1 LTQIDIALD
10 PRLTNLLSKPVC
22 VHLPEPGSVSLTL
35 PSGAKLKGIGDLTKG
50 IPTDCSLSFSLLL
63 QLGPVLANF
72 ECLVKILKLIKPLM
86 DIINGLPV
94 PPAQA
99 ILEFGKAAG
108 EVMECVTAFTGAGMF
123 SFVKDLLLLL
133 IKILKCLVQQF
144 ESIAQ
149 LMSGLAL
156 QIKSAEGN
164 PELLET
170 LQCAQENAAISAAAA
185 GKAFEPIGALLEL
198 AAPLLE
204 IAGVSGIEV
213 PTLGAGADPAALA
226 ATVETLKGLVDT
238 LQLAADAIPGGG

>member
-10 PRLTNLLSKPVC
+10 PRLTSLLGKPAC

-99 ILEFGKAAG
+99 IVEFGKAAG

-123 SFVKDLLLLL
+123 QFVKDLLLLL
-133 IKILKCLVQQF
+133 IKVLKCLVQQF
-144 ESIAQ
+144 ESIAA

-156 QIKSAEGN
+156 QIESAEGN

-170 LQCAQENAAISAAAA
+170 LTCARENAAISAAAA
-185 GKAFEPIGALLEL
+185 VKAFEPIGALLEL

-204 IAGVSGIEV
+204 IAGVSSIEI
-213 PTLGAGADPAALA
+213 PTLGSTADPAALKA
-226 ATVETLKGLVDT
+226 AVATLKGLVDT
-238 LQLAADAIPGGG
+238 LQLAADALPGGG